1 MTPEQRQKMKERWKN
16 ATPEQREKMRKRM
29 QERQERGGT

>member
-1 MTPEQRQKMKERWKN
+1 MKERWQN

-29 QERQERGGT
+29 QQRQERGAT